1 MAKPTVLSSLADRF
15 ATGGTVVSAWCGLPD
30 PSISAI
36 LAQEDFDAITLDM
49 QHGGHNEGSVLRG
62 LAPVLAVGKPA
73 IVRIPVG
80 RFDMAS
86 RALDFGAEA
95 VIAPMINSVADA
107 RAFASFMKY
116 PPLGDRSWGPTY
128 AFPRHGKGDFA
139 EWLHDSNQRTLA
151 FAIGC
156 SALCLLFA
164 YPIAY
169 AIARRS
175 GRFKLVAF
183 GLILVPYLAS
193 LLIRVMSW
201 QILLA
206 QGGPLERMLRAAG
219 LLHSPLTVLDSIPAV
234 VIGTIAVYLP
244 IAVIALAVVLDRI
257 PPEVVEASQDL
268 GASPSATFWTVIV
281 PLSRP
286 GIATAA
292 LLTAVPMLGE
302 LVIPALL
309 GGDKGVLMGMAISQQ
324 YLATQK
330 YALGSA
336 MAVLVL
342 VAVAVMVLVL
352 VRLTRGFEEVS
363 A

>member
-1 MAKPTVLSSLADRF
+1 MRRNTVDHVLAAIPLAWLAVLFLVPLAFTLVYSFGTSGFGSVTLGFSLANY
-15 ATGGTVVSAWCGLPD
+15 
-30 PSISAI
+30 
-36 LAQEDFDAITLDM
+36 AQ
-49 QHGGHNEGSVLRG
+49 
-62 LAPVLAVGKPA
+62 
-73 IVRIPVG
+73 
-80 RFDMAS
+80 
-86 RALDFGAEA
+86 ALG
-95 VIAPMINSVADA
+95 
-107 RAFASFMKY
+107 
-116 PPLGDRSWGPTY
+116 PLYLET
-128 AFPRHGKGDFA
+128 F
-139 EWLHDSNQRTLA
+139 LRTLA